1 MIFAP
6 HILQVKVITPM
17 DRMSLADLFLE
28 QVVNT
33 GRRYASAVVMI
44 TLPKS
49 FHLITAL
56 CIVRIIMWCVRRE
69 LLSRL
74 VMKYVAWMVM
84 A

>member
-17 DRMSLADLFLE
+17 DKDEFGQDLFLE

-49 FHLITAL
+49 FHSDNGSVVSSNYHVV
-56 CIVRIIMWCVRRE
+56 CERE
-69 LLSRL
+69 LLY
-74 VMKYVAWMVM
+74 K
-84 A
+84 

>member
-17 DRMSLADLFLE
+17 DKDEFGRLFPE

-56 CIVRIIMWCVRRE
+56 CIVRIIMWYARRE

-74 VMKYVAWMVM
+74 VMKYVAWMVI

>member
-17 DRMSLADLFLE
+17 AKDEFGRPIPGT
-28 QVVNT
+28 VVNT

-44 TLPKS
+44 TQPKS

-56 CIVRIIMWCVRRE
+56 CIVRIIM
-69 LLSRL
+69 
-74 VMKYVAWMVM
+74 
-84 A
+84 

>member
-17 DRMSLADLFLE
+17 ERDEFGRPILE
-28 QVVNT
+28 RAARA

-56 CIVRIIMWCVRRE
+56 CIVRIIM
-69 LLSRL
+69 
-74 VMKYVAWMVM
+74 
-84 A
+84 

>member
-17 DRMSLADLFLE
+17 ADLFPE
-28 QVVNT
+28 QVVKA
-33 GRRYASAVVMI
+33 GRRCANAVVMI

-56 CIVRIIMWCVRRE
+56 CIVRIIMWYARRK

-74 VMKYVAWMVM
+74 VMKYVAWMVI

>member
-17 DRMSLADLFLE
+17 DKDEFGRPIPG
-28 QVVNT
+28 T
-33 GRRYASAVVMI
+33 GGEYWQRRYASAVVMI

-56 CIVRIIMWCVRRE
+56 CIVRIIM
-69 LLSRL
+69 
-74 VMKYVAWMVM
+74 
-84 A
+84 